1 MAPKQEI
8 IPPSRAQVPA
18 RREAGIAVA
27 SSRVNPGGVISSAF
41 MRWTAERHART
52 LTAVAVRARAEGD
65 LFAAQTEAME
75 SFINRQRTVARVQ
88 ELAEIIETDRANRR
102 AERAEERRE
111 QQHLHEIAETRRLT
125 ALAQVERELV
135 DAEQAVKAQRDH
147 GYGAYELEW
156 KKRSW
161 EILNV
166 ELGVAEKRAML
177 REHYALLDESKRT
190 RNVNGSPLDD
200 DAALEDAL
208 YAARAELL
216 ANGLDT
222 SRIDSLLGRKSKR

>member
-18 RREAGIAVA
+18 RREAGIAVV

-52 LTAVAVRARAEGD
+52 LTAVAARTRAEGD
-65 LFAAQTEAME
+65 LFEAQSEAME
-75 SFINRQRTVARVQ
+75 SYIKRQRTVARVQ

-111 QQHLHEIAETRRLT
+111 QHHLNAIAETRRLP

-147 GYGAYELEW
+147 GYGVYELEW

-166 ELGVAEKRAML
+166 DLGVAEKRAML
-177 REHYALLDESKRT
+177 REHYAQFDESKRG
-190 RNVNGSPLDD
+190 NVNGSSLGD
-200 DAALEDAL
+200 DAAIEDAL

-222 SRIDSLLGRKSKR
+222 SRIDALLD